1 MAAGL
6 EALPR
11 GDGEETWHRS
21 GFAQVDCLIVAH
33 CPDGNPKGGDYLWID
48 VPKYTADSANVL
60 VVFLSPTG
68 LDMAND
74 DNRESRLW
82 ETTYSLTEGDAD
94 GDQVVDIPVVF
105 KKRASRGLQQRT
117 GTVGP
122 IPSMAQWFAVLDA
135 LYKRAPANSALAE
148 GGTLTHHRRPST
160 RRGDES
166 THRERASSTA
176 LNAIAFPN
184 MCEFQAQEMA
194 QPGPRRRPMELK
206 REHPCP
212 DVSGPGSSPNVVL
225 LAGRDLGIE
234 FGLDEDLTSS

>member
-1 MAAGL
+1 M
-6 EALPR
+6 
-11 GDGEETWHRS
+11 
-21 GFAQVDCLIVAH
+21 
-33 CPDGNPKGGDYLWID
+33 
-48 VPKYTADSANVL
+48 L

-122 IPSMAQWFAVLDA
+122 IPSTAKWFAVLDA
-135 LYKRAPANSALAE
+135 LYKGEVPRTRHSRKWPTLLTTVVRVLAE
-148 GGTLTHHRRPST
+148 ATNQPIEQRLPST
-160 RRGDES
+160 V
-166 THRERASSTA
+166 

-184 MCEFQAQEMA
+184 MCEFQRQEVRNPVLA
-194 QPGPRRRPMELK
+194 
-206 REHPCP
+206 
-212 DVSGPGSSPNVVL
+212 VVQWN
-225 LAGRDLGIE
+225 
-234 FGLDEDLTSS
+234 